1 MNVKNNL
8 LSRLHAPVDGSSQR
22 RHMRSDTSMAFS
34 VEDHVY
40 MAGNYLKPATWC
52 LSPFA
57 YRKRQTDVLFNNAVR
72 Y

>member
-40 MAGNYLKPATWC
+40 MAGNYLKPAT
-52 LSPFA
+52 
-57 YRKRQTDVLFNNAVR
+57 
-72 Y
+72 